1 MRFIFN
7 LLSVFSILYLIFL
20 FFKWYIKEHFGK
32 NFIVFW
38 ICTLLCIYIYIND
51 MQKIKQEQQRY
62 KIKYETE
69 YDNRSGQE
77 IWTENMKDYDA
88 VRGY

>member
-7 LLSVFSILYLIFL
+7 LLSVFSLLFLLFL
-20 FFKWYIKEHFGK
+20 FFKWYIKGHFGK
-32 NFIVFW
+32 NFIAFW
-38 ICTLLCIYIYIND
+38 ACTILYIFIYNND
-51 MQKIKQEQQRY
+51 MQKAKQEQRY
-62 KIKYETE
+62 KIKHKIE